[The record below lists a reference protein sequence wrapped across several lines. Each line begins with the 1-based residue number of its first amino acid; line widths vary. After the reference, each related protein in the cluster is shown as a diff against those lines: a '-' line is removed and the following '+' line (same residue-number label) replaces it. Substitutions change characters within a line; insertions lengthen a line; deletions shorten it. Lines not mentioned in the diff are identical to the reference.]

1 MNEPL
6 TSLRS
11 IDTKYL
17 GAFAILLAAVTF
29 VYWPGL
35 VGPFLFDDFGSISE
49 LGALG
54 GVSDWQTFKAFI
66 FGGFTGPTGRP
77 VALLSFLIDGNNW
90 PTEPLP
96 FKRTNLVIHL
106 LNGVLLG
113 ILTLQ
118 ILKLTDV
125 QSQHAK
131 WLALL
136 SAGCWLLHPFL
147 VSTTLY
153 VVQRMA
159 QLATTFV
166 FLGLITYLHGR
177 GKLTANRVS
186 AYVIM
191 SLGLGVF
198 TTLAVLSKENGALL
212 PLLAGVLEITVLAR
226 AGTVSLNRYWAAIF
240 IVVPTLFIAAYL
252 GSRVFR
258 DDFFELVAPRDY
270 SIYERLLTQSR
281 VLVDYLHHW
290 FMPKLYTTGLFQDH
304 FGKSSG
310 ILAPVTTLVSI
321 IFNCLLITL
330 AVVKRKAWPLFAM
343 AILFSTRAICLNRLC

>member
-191 SLGLGVF
+191 SLGAGRIYDARRAIERKRRSF
-198 TTLAVLSKENGALL
+198 AVACRRSRNHR
-212 PLLAGVLEITVLAR
+212 AR
-226 AGTVSLNRYWAAIF
+226 AGRHSFAEPL
-240 IVVPTLFIAAYL
+240 L
-252 GSRVFR
+252 GSHFYSGTDTVYCG
-258 DDFFELVAPRDY
+258 LPR
-270 SIYERLLTQSR
+270 IAGVPR
-281 VLVDYLHHW
+281 
-290 FMPKLYTTGLFQDH
+290 
-304 FGKSSG
+304 
-310 ILAPVTTLVSI
+310 
-321 IFNCLLITL
+321 
-330 AVVKRKAWPLFAM
+330 
-343 AILFSTRAICLNRLC
+343 